1 MTVLAGVFILIG
13 LMVLGIPIGFAL
25 GIASV
30 AALTMVVPITVIE
43 GQMTQVVHHVAANFV
58 ILTVPMFVLMAE
70 FLSAGN
76 IAEDMM
82 IACNRVMRRVRGGL
96 AMATVFAGTILAAAS
111 GSSTASVASIT
122 RASFPTMKSLG
133 YEPGFAIG
141 SIAISGTLAIMIPP
155 SIAFIIYGL
164 MTDVSIGKLF
174 MAGLIPGLMTAVGYI
189 IAIFLQAWWRP
200 EIAPRADAAPL
211 TDEPEQTG
219 QVWPMAVLVLVV
231 LVCLYTGIATPTEIG
246 AIGAL
251 GALLLSLVMGRMTRP
266 RFNTAIGNTLRTSA
280 MIVTIIFGATL
291 FGFFIAYSQV
301 TNTLLDWISAE
312 GFAPFTV
319 LMLVVLVYLGLGMI
333 MDQFAIIVL
342 TAPVAYQLM
351 TGLGYDGI
359 WFGVIVVKAA
369 EIGLVSP
376 PMGLNVFIASSA
388 SGVDTRTA
396 FRGTLPFVAVELIL
410 LGLLIAFPQLS
421 LWLPELLSR

>member
-1 MTVLAGVFILIG
+1 MTIFLGTCLLIL
-13 LMVLGIPIGFAL
+13 LMLIGIPIGFAL
-25 GIASV
+25 GLASIGGL
-30 AALTMVVPITVIE
+30 AMVVPVRVIE
-43 GQMTQVVHHVAANFV
+43 GQMAQVVHEVAANFV
-58 ILTVPMFVLMAE
+58 ILTIPMFVLMAE

-76 IAEDMM
+76 IAQDMM
-82 IACNRVMRRVRGGL
+82 IACNRAMRRIRGGL

-122 RASFPTMKSLG
+122 RASFPTMKRLG
-133 YEPGFAIG
+133 YDPAFSIG

-155 SIAFIIYGL
+155 SVAFIIYGL

-174 MAGLIPGLMTAVGYI
+174 MAGLIPGVLTALGYVFT
-189 IAIFLQAWWRP
+189 IALLVWRKP
-200 EIAPRADAAPL
+200 ELAPGGDDAGSEEDP
-211 TDEPEQTG
+211 QQSG

-231 LVCLYTGIATPTEIG
+231 LGCLYTGVATPTEIG

-251 GALLLSLVMGRMTRP
+251 VALVLSVAMKRMTRTG
-266 RFNTAIGNTLRTSA
+266 FMAAVGNAIKTSA

-291 FGFFIAYSQV
+291 FGFFVSYTQV
-301 TNTLLDWISAE
+301 TNQLLDWIARE
-312 GFAPFTV
+312 ELQPFTV
-319 LMLVVLVYLGLGMI
+319 LMLVVLIYLVLGMI

-342 TAPVAYQLM
+342 TAPVAYQLL
-351 TGLGYDGI
+351 TGLGYDGL

-376 PMGLNVFIASSA
+376 PMGLNVFIASST

-396 FRGTLPFVAVELIL
+396 FRGAFPFVCTELVIL
-410 LGLLIAFPQLS
+410 ALLIAFPAIS
-421 LWLPELLSR
+421 LWLPNAF